1 MMLKIKKIASVM
13 TALCLL
19 SAPFEVN
26 AAETEP
32 PVSGTNVTSDEVR
45 SIDEF
50 KRSDLSAS
58 AGIDVFHINSITEMQ
73 ETMAEIGLIDIEI
86 QRSSNLETWTT
97 EKTISDKLAEN
108 TNRHELNAYPVLV
121 QGGYYY
127 RVKATH
133 YAKEDTWFFP
143 DTQEKTQY
151 SGAVWID

>member
-1 MMLKIKKIASVM
+1 MLKIKKIASVM
-13 TALCLL
+13 TALCLM
-19 SAPFEVN
+19 SAPFQVN
-26 AAETEP
+26 ATETEP
-32 PVSGTNVTSDEVR
+32 PVSGTDVTSDEVR
-45 SIDEF
+45 AVELIDETCLT
-50 KRSDLSAS
+50 SS
-58 AGIDVFHINSITEMQ
+58 AGIDVFHIHSLTTSF

-97 EKTISDKLAEN
+97 EKTISDKLAQN
-108 TNRHELNAYPVLV
+108 TDYHELNAYPVLV